1 MSRRPKKRPHWL
13 YAALA
18 LVLVALV
25 LLVLLP
31 EDDRAP
37 TVARSP
43 VVKAPSPKP
52 ESIRAAQ
59 KGDVDVA
66 FEEVSENQ
74 NLQAPKD
81 VNAAIHHGDPEP
93 GIALIIDDVGYDM
106 KALKRLLALPFPL
119 AISILPDAPGS
130 SEAAMRAYESGNVVM
145 LHLPMEPTTPKYRAR
160 MGPSF
165 LRMDMDQSQIR
176 QKFNQALDKVPYVS
190 GVNNHM
196 GSLLTTLE
204 APMQWVMDVCR
215 ERSLFFIDSKTAHGS
230 VAADVA
236 EKSGVVW
243 GARRI
248 FLDHTVN
255 AEDLKLAWQAA
266 VRCAEKKGACIVI
279 GHPHAE
285 TLDFLEHQVRREDYR
300 LIHPVTS
307 MLHRENVL

>member
-13 YAALA
+13 YAVLA
-18 LVLVALV
+18 LVLAALV
-25 LLVLLP
+25 VVVLLP
-31 EDDRAP
+31 NDDRVP
-37 TVARSP
+37 TLSP
-43 VVKAPSPKP
+43 VVKSASSKP
-52 ESIRAAQ
+52 ENTEVSTQDMA
-59 KGDVDVA
+59 DFA
-66 FEEVSENQ
+66 FEEVSEGQ

-93 GIALIIDDVGYDM
+93 GIALLIDDVGYDM
-106 KALKRLLALPFPL
+106 KALKRLLALPFPI

-130 SEAAMRAYESGNVVM
+130 AEAAMRAYESGNVVM

-176 QKFNQALDKVPYVS
+176 QKFNEALDKVPYVS

-204 APMQWVMDVCR
+204 APMQWVMDLCR
-215 ERSLFFIDSKTAHGS
+215 EHALFFIDSKTAHGS

-236 EKSGVVW
+236 EKSGVAW
-243 GARRI
+243 ASRRI

-255 AEDLKLAWQAA
+255 AEDLKLAWQSA

-285 TLDFLEHQVRREDYR
+285 TLDFLEHQVRSEDYR

-307 MLHRENVL
+307 MLHTENVL

>member
-1 MSRRPKKRPHWL
+1 MSRRAKKRPHWL
-13 YAALA
+13 YAVLA
-18 LVLVALV
+18 LVLAALV
-25 LLVLLP
+25 LVVLLP
-31 EDDRAP
+31 SDDRAP
-37 TVARSP
+37 TP
-43 VVKAPSPKP
+43 GQGQMVKSTSPKP
-52 ESIRAAQ
+52 DPTQSTE
-59 KGDVDVA
+59 KGAVDFA
-66 FEEVSENQ
+66 FEEVSEDQ

-81 VNAAIHHGDPEP
+81 VNVATHNGYPES

-106 KALKRLLALPFPL
+106 KALKRLLALPFPM
-119 AISILPDAPGS
+119 AISILPDAPGAA
-130 SEAAMRAYESGNVVM
+130 EAAMRAYESGNVVM

-165 LRMDMDQSQIR
+165 LRMDMDQSQVR
-176 QKFNQALDKVPYVS
+176 QKFTQALEQVPYVT

-204 APMQWVMDVCR
+204 APMQWVMDLCK
-215 ERSLFFIDSKTAHGS
+215 EHALFFVDSKTAHAS

-236 EKSGVVW
+236 AKAGIAW

-255 AEDLKLAWQAA
+255 AEDLKLAWGSAL
-266 VRCAEKKGACIVI
+266 RCAQQKGSCIVI

-285 TLDFLEHQVRREDYR
+285 TLDFLEHQVRSEDYR

-307 MLHRENVL
+307 MLHTESVL